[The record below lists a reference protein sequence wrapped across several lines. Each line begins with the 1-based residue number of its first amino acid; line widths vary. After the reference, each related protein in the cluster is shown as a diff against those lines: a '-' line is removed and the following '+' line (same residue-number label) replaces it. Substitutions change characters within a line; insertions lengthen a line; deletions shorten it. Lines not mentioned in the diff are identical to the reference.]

1 MSKKDRKMKKLA
13 KLARKTAQHDG
24 GKIALLGALGAAVT
38 WALAN
43 REVWQPE
50 LERLVA
56 RARAAGRAHAAPG
69 AAE

>member
-1 MSKKDRKMKKLA
+1 MSKKDKKMKKLA
-13 KLARKTAQHDG
+13 KLARKTAQRDG
-24 GKIALLGALGAAVT
+24 GKVALLGALGAAVT

-43 REVWQPE
+43 RETWQPE

-56 RARAAGRAHAAPG
+56 RARSSARAHATG